1 MMSWLNLANQTA
13 LITGAASGIGKAVAQ
28 ALAREGC
35 HLLLADVQAD
45 HLIAVVSSCREATSS
60 NISIQTS
67 LCNVVDKSQVQN
79 SMFVADNIAHG
90 VSGSKAS
97 ILVNC
102 AGITRDAKISN
113 ISDTDWEEV
122 LGVNLK
128 GTFNMCQAFC
138 ETDRAVSLLTSGN
151 NGGSIINIGSIV
163 STYGNV
169 GQCNYAASKGGVV
182 GLTRALAKEMALLS
196 FKVAQSKE
204 HMQMSAIRVNCIQP
218 GFIETPMANAVPD
231 KILSEMKRKIAL
243 RKLGSPDD
251 VADLCCFLAS
261 SRSSYIT
268 GETMECSGML
278 RL

>member
-1 MMSWLNLANQTA
+1 MIEHVFLVRMADCYHESFTVCSLVSTCCRHWQSRRTGVSQRRVSRVIHVVMYYIAIRDI
-13 LITGAASGIGKAVAQ
+13 LIFSCTFCSH
-28 ALAREGC
+28 LRC

-79 SMFVADNIAHG
+79 SMFAADNIAHG

-218 GFIETPMANAVPD
+218 G
-231 KILSEMKRKIAL
+231 
-243 RKLGSPDD
+243 
-251 VADLCCFLAS
+251 
-261 SRSSYIT
+261 
-268 GETMECSGML
+268 
-278 RL
+278 